1 MEKKLINKITYG
13 FPSREN
19 GQYLD
24 DATIYD
30 KYYSN
35 FTNTPFFPND
45 SAETYKELLVIS
57 QSLSEKKDKKTDI
70 YIDRSFH
77 EYIKKQC
84 KKQGV
89 HIEIETITKIIMQVA
104 PICMRLKVH
113 YQRPRPFQ
121 LGLYANVPLFP
132 FASLPAQAPAYPSG
146 HACQSRYLA
155 LCLSALIP
163 DKSDFFIKLSNYIA
177 DSRVYIGVHFPSD
190 NTFGQG
196 IAEFLFQQPET
207 HSFLNSI
214 AEEIKVDN

>member
-45 SAETYKELLVIS
+45 SAETFQELLLIS
-57 QSLSEKKDKKTDI
+57 QALSDKKEKETHLF
-70 YIDRSFH
+70 IDRDFH
-77 EYIKKQC
+77 GYIKGQC
-84 KKQGV
+84 KKQG
-89 HIEIETITKIIMQVA
+89 IYIETDTIVKIIMQVA

-113 YQRPRPFQ
+113 YQRPRPYQ
-121 LGLYANVPLFP
+121 LGLYANIPLFP
-132 FASLPAQAPAYPSG
+132 FGSLPALAPAYPSG
-146 HACQSRYLA
+146 HGCQSRFFA
-155 LCLSALIP
+155 LCMSSLMP
-163 DKSDFFIKLSNYIA
+163 EKTDFFMKLSNYIA
-177 DSRVYIGVHFPSD
+177 DSRVFIGVHFPSD

-196 IAEFLFQQPET
+196 IAEFLFRQPET
-207 HSFLNSI
+207 EKFLSSI
-214 AEEIKVDN
+214 AEEIKVAE